1 MDHSAVKDCSLTT
14 SNRQYFRGDKAGHSL
29 LDIGLHVVEMLLVV
43 VVVVV
48 MLVMILVVMVT
59 PDLLLERG
67 V

>member
-1 MDHSAVKDCSLTT
+1 MKDCSLTT
-14 SNRQYFRGDKAGHSL
+14 SNLQYFRGDKAGHSL
-29 LDIGLHVVEMLLVV
+29 LDIRSHVVVMLLLVV

>member
-1 MDHSAVKDCSLTT
+1 MKDCSLTT
-14 SNRQYFRGDKAGHSL
+14 SNLQYFRGDKAGHSL
-29 LDIGLHVVEMLLVV
+29 LDIRLHVVVMLVVVVV

>member
-1 MDHSAVKDCSLTT
+1 MDHSPVKDCSLTT
-14 SNRQYFRGDKAGHSL
+14 SNLQYFRGDKAGHSL
-29 LDIGLHVVEMLLVV
+29 LDIRLHVVVMLLMM
-43 VVVVV
+43 VVVV

>member
-1 MDHSAVKDCSLTT
+1 MDHSPVKDCSLTT
-14 SNRQYFRGDKAGHSL
+14 SNLQYFRGDKAGHSL
-29 LDIGLHVVEMLLVV
+29 LDIRLHVVVM

>member
-1 MDHSAVKDCSLTT
+1 MKDCSLTT
-14 SNRQYFRGDKAGHSL
+14 SNLQYFRGDKAGHSL
-29 LDIGLHVVEMLLVV
+29 LDIRLHVVVM